1 MGLPSDNADGYI
13 QGSPLTFA
21 HQLKG
26 ALLLIH
32 GTGDDNCH
40 YQGAEALM
48 NAFIE
53 SNKPFRMMAYP
64 NRSHSINEGANTS
77 LHLREMMTSF
87 FLEKLPAGAR

>member
-26 ALLLIH
+26 SLLLIH

-53 SNKPFRMMAYP
+53 YNKPFRMMAYP